1 MRTILAATLALGLV
15 AVASADGPRRGDD
28 HRGRDDRRSSHDWGH
43 GRSHDDGR
51 RHHRWGE
58 PYYRWSAGYYY
69 RPVGW
74 GTSSWYWDN
83 GWYDPYY
90 AVSYAGP
97 GWGVRV
103 PVETDS
109 YASNGALL
117 GGITGAI
124 IGHQSG
130 HTGRGALIGAG
141 AGLLLGAIAD
151 SAQRRTE
158 PEPATTTLQ
167 SVYPAT
173 PSYTGTACAIPASQ
187 SDPGSGPA
195 ETAAPVE
202 QPPAKPASRMADA
215 NALFGR

>member
-1 MRTILAATLALGLV
+1 MRTIFAATLALGL
-15 AVASADGPRRGDD
+15 ATAACADGPRRGDD
-28 HRGRDDRRSSHDWGH
+28 RRGHNEHRPAHDWGR

-58 PYYRWSAGYYY
+58 PHYRWSAGYYY
-69 RPVGW
+69 RPAGW
-74 GTSSWYWDN
+74 GTSNWYWDN

-90 AVSYAGP
+90 AVSYSGP

-103 PVETDS
+103 PVESDS

-158 PEPATTTLQ
+158 AEPATTAPQ
-167 SVYPAT
+167 YVYPEGSA
-173 PSYTGTACAIPASQ
+173 YTGAACAIPASQ
-187 SDPGSGPA
+187 SGTGSPPA
-195 ETAAPVE
+195 ESAEPVAP
-202 QPPAKPASRMADA
+202 PPAKPASRMAEA